1 MDLREADGGELR
13 SRHPWETAR
22 ANLVVRTIRAL
33 PGPDSCEM
41 SILDFGAGDCF
52 IASRI
57 ANALPQSSVICFDPA
72 YRPEDFQR
80 IGTALPDSIRMTAT
94 RPPSAHP
101 VVLMLDVLEHIA
113 DDVGLLHSVVAEH
126 LRPGG
131 YLLISV
137 PALPALF
144 SGHDRRLGHFRRYSR
159 AGILG
164 LVRMTGLE
172 VVTAGGIF
180 CSLVVP
186 RAIQRLAEPAGAA
199 RRRVLVSDG
208 PFSRWGASVAGWR
221 QPPAVTRVLSWCL
234 TQEVLAEAY
243 FAKRGFAVTG
253 LSHWVV
259 ARKGK

>member
-1 MDLREADGGELR
+1 MDLREAGGGELR

-33 PGPDSCEM
+33 PGPDSCELD
-41 SILDFGAGDCF
+41 ILDFGAGDCF

-57 ANALPQSSVICFDPA
+57 AEALPRASVICFDPA
-72 YRPEDFQR
+72 YRPEDFRR
-80 IGTALPDSIRMTAT
+80 IGTALPDSIRMTAS

-101 VVLMLDVLEHIA
+101 VVLMLDVLEHVA
-113 DDVGLLHSVVAEH
+113 DDGELLHSVVAEH

-131 YLLISV
+131 YLLMSV

-144 SGHDRRLGHFRRYSR
+144 SGHDHRLGHFRRYSR
-159 AGILG
+159 AGLLG
-164 LVRMTGLE
+164 LVRATGLE

-186 RAIQRLAEPAGAA
+186 RAIQGLAERASATRG
-199 RRRVLVSDG
+199 RVLAQDG

-221 QPPAVTRVLSWCL
+221 QPPAVTRALSWWL
-234 TQEVLAEAY
+234 TYEVIAEAY
-243 FAKRGFAVTG
+243 LANHGFAVTG